1 MRRERGDVIETVSV
15 WNRWKPKSDGPY
27 HSYVP
32 PLCVSTHWAELQV
45 AAKYDILSE
54 LINAE
59 MIGQMFL
66 RETGGL
72 SGCVVGW
79 RMMMSSS
86 HSRGCVVRVG
96 EN

>member
-1 MRRERGDVIETVSV
+1 ML
-15 WNRWKPKSDGPY
+15 NRWNLKNDCPY

-32 PLCVSTHWAELQV
+32 RLCVSTHWAELQV

-66 RETGGL
+66 CEDWWVVL
-72 SGCVVGW
+72 VGCLGV
-79 RMMMSSS
+79 
-86 HSRGCVVRVG
+86 
-96 EN
+96 